1 MLPTDPLLAPSGAMW
16 FLWVRGWEQ
25 VIFSIRLLM
34 WILCRIL
41 FYPPLAYTGW
51 LWLETS
57 VKVKRSYEE
66 QGELEVDVGEHTH
79 LLGEGS

>member
-1 MLPTDPLLAPSGAMW
+1 VAPPGLEYGSQ
-16 FLWVRGWEQ
+16 Q
-25 VIFSIRLLM
+25 VIFPIRLLM

-51 LWLETS
+51 LWLETR
-57 VKVKRSYEE
+57 VKVQRSSEE
-66 QGELEVDVGEHTH
+66 QGELEADVGEDTH